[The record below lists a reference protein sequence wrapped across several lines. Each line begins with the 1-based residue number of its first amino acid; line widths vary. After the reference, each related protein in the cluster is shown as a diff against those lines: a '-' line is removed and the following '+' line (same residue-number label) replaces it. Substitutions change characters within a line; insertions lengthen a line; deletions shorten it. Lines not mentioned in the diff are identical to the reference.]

1 MRAVWAVPIIASI
14 LILSIIPIDA
24 FGLVNVDAANA
35 DVKLIGADAFDRL
48 GFPISS
54 GDINGDGFDD
64 VIVSA
69 IGDDD
74 GGTVSGTVFVFF
86 GSASPSAIIDAA
98 SADVKLIGAD
108 ALDRFGSSV
117 SSGDINGDGFDDV
130 IVGAAQDDDGGED
143 SGTAFV
149 FFGSASPSAI
159 IDAASADV
167 KLIGADAGDQFGA
180 SVSSGDINGDGFD
193 DVIVGAA
200 LDDDGGS
207 QSGTAFVFF
216 GSASPSAIIDAA
228 NADVKLIGADAGDQ
242 FGATSKS
249 VSSGDINGDGF
260 DDVIVGAR
268 EDDDGGSQSGTAF
281 VFFGSASPSAIID
294 AANADVKLIGADTL
308 DRFGASVSS
317 GDINGDGFDDVIV
330 GAALDDDGGAVSG
343 TAFVFFGSASPSAI
357 IDAASADVKLIGVDA
372 GDQFGASVSSGDIN
386 GDGFDDVIVGAPQD
400 DDGGLQSG
408 TAFVFFGSASP
419 SAIIDA
425 ANADVIL
432 IGADASDSF
441 GSVSSGDIN
450 GNGFDDVIVGA
461 LVDDDGG
468 EDSGTAF
475 VFFLSSFIDTDAD
488 GIPNSIDNCPLI
500 SNAGQED
507 TDSDGVGDA
516 CEPQIT
522 CGAGTE
528 ISGSE
533 CVVDPAITGAL
544 ATCEGERDAFE
555 FDLGV
560 CEGERDA
567 FEFDLGVC
575 GADLAICCT
584 EDLAACQSIRIEIC
598 HDDEETLSVSAE
610 EIAAHTA
617 HGDELGP
624 CDDDDDD
631 DEDD

>member
-167 KLIGADAGDQFGA
+167 KLIGADAGDQ
-180 SVSSGDINGDGFD
+180 
-193 DVIVGAA
+193 
-200 LDDDGGS
+200 
-207 QSGTAFVFF
+207 
-216 GSASPSAIIDAA
+216 
-228 NADVKLIGADAGDQ
+228 
-242 FGATSKS
+242 
-249 VSSGDINGDGF
+249 
-260 DDVIVGAR
+260 
-268 EDDDGGSQSGTAF
+268 
-281 VFFGSASPSAIID
+281 
-294 AANADVKLIGADTL
+294 
-308 DRFGASVSS
+308 FGASVSS

-575 GADLAICCT
+575 GADLAICT